1 MTILIFIPDI
11 REFVPL
17 VSAARAV
24 QGSTVRAPKDGY
36 WIVEAN
42 SVLRFS
48 RRTMKLGP
56 AIWNSALSG
65 GFIGRIVNYG
75 PDEIVIES
83 EQEEFGILSGSGAS

>member
-1 MTILIFIPDI
+1 
-11 REFVPL
+11 
-17 VSAARAV
+17 
-24 QGSTVRAPKDGY
+24 
-36 WIVEAN
+36 
-42 SVLRFS
+42 
-48 RRTMKLGP
+48 MKLGP